1 MAKRENQCNER
12 LANHAAKLVYQLLKL
27 IRMQLVAKDTFTDI
41 KNRLVS
47 AVSNASKH
55 DIFVM
60 SSSLAY
66 TTALALAPFMLII
79 LSFASLLSPDLQQNI
94 YQGLTTAV
102 GEKIASTI
110 LAMIESADQN
120 PKLSGISGII
130 GVAVLAI
137 SASAIF
143 TQLKIALD
151 KINEHAFHHAE
162 GGVWNFV
169 KNKLFSVGLVFG
181 FAFLS
186 VASLIFTMVIA
197 IFYPEGMGFLWGL
210 VSFAVNF
217 AAFTLVFAMIYRF
230 VPTDRATFK
239 SCWISGAISTAFY
252 LVGKQLIGLYLGRAG
267 LESSYGAA
275 GSLIVLLVWV
285 YYTALTLLF
294 SYEFTRDVILK
305 KDLTIEET

>member
-1 MAKRENQCNER
+1 MLFC
-12 LANHAAKLVYQLLKL
+12 LS
-27 IRMQLVAKDTFTDI
+27 MQLIARDKFSDI

-66 TTALALAPFMLII
+66 TTALALAPFMLIT

-94 YQGLTTAV
+94 YEGLTTAV

-120 PKLSGISGII
+120 PKLSGLSGVI

-151 KINEHAFHHAE
+151 KINEHALRHDKS
-162 GGVWNFV
+162 GIWNFV
-169 KNKLFSVGLVFG
+169 KSRLLSVGLVFG

-197 IFYPEGMGFLWGL
+197 IFYPDGVGFLWGF
-210 VSFAVNF
+210 VSFTVNF
-217 AAFTLVFAMIYRF
+217 VVFTLVFAMIYRF
-230 VPTDRATFK
+230 VPTDKATFK
-239 SCWISGAISTAFY
+239 SCWISGAISTVFY

-275 GSLIVLLVWV
+275 GSLIALLIWV

-294 SYEFTRDVILK
+294 SYEFTRDVVLK

>member
-1 MAKRENQCNER
+1 
-12 LANHAAKLVYQLLKL
+12 
-27 IRMQLVAKDTFTDI
+27 MQLVARSKILDI
-41 KNRLVS
+41 KSRLVS

-79 LSFASLLSPDLQQNI
+79 LSFASLLSPGLQQNI
-94 YQGLTTAV
+94 YEGLSTAV

-110 LAMIESADQN
+110 LAMIESADRN
-120 PKLSGISGII
+120 PKLSGLSGII
-130 GVAVLAI
+130 GVAVLAV

-143 TQLKIALD
+143 SNLKIALD
-151 KINEHAFHHAE
+151 KINEHAFKHE
-162 GGVWNFV
+162 DGGVWNFV

-186 VASLIFTMVIA
+186 VASLIFTMIIA
-197 IFYPEGMGFLWGL
+197 IFYPEGMGFFWGL

-217 AAFTLVFAMIYRF
+217 GVFTLVFAMIYRF
-230 VPTDRATFK
+230 VPTDKATFK

-252 LVGKQLIGLYLGRAG
+252 LVGKQLIGMYLGRAG

-294 SYEFTRDVILK
+294 SYEFTRDVVFK
-305 KDLTIEET
+305 KDLTVEET